1 MFRLTSA
8 LVLVAGSA
16 LGQGTHALPA
26 SDFTWVGGGEGMHGV
41 VAFHGADVRFDGDS
55 VKGQPYSA
63 EAVTETTQQ
72 LPDGNRIT
80 RTNRTMI
87 YRDSEGRTRREETL
101 QGIGPWATADQQRT
115 VIFIQDPVEGAHY
128 VLHPQEKTARKMPLP
143 KLHAQFSNVEIED
156 GTTGTQRRLKAR
168 AAGTVSTR
176 LDAVAGAAVVKQV
189 FEALDEEKLDN
200 RIIEGVEAEGT
211 RTTLTIPAGQ
221 IGNERPIEIVSE
233 RWFSPELGV
242 ELLTTRNDPRMG
254 TTTYRLQNIQR
265 SEPPLTM
272 FLPPDDYKIEE
283 GDPFAGKVIKIRRGA
298 QGEADVEVDAEIER
312 RPQHDR

>member
-1 MFRLTSA
+1 MFRFISA
-8 LVLVAGSA
+8 LVLLSGSA
-16 LGQGTHALPA
+16 LGQGTHATPA
-26 SDFTWVGGGEGMHGV
+26 SDFTWFGGGGGLHGV
-41 VAFHGADVRFDGDS
+41 VSFHGADVRFDGEP

-128 VLHPQEKTARKMPLP
+128 VLHPHDKTARKMPLP
-143 KLHAQFSNVEIED
+143 KLSEQFPHADQ
-156 GTTGTQRRLKAR
+156 TTE
-168 AAGTVSTR
+168 AGTERNRFVHANTVKTTATKIGGY
-176 LDAVAGAAVVKQV
+176 LDRPKPDPPK
-189 FEALDEEKLDN
+189 EETLDS

-283 GDPFAGKVIKIRRGA
+283 GDPFRTRSIHIQRIIGDP
-298 QGEADVEVDAEIER
+298 EAEVESKKRD
-312 RPQHDR
+312 DR